1 MIQGVADNPHVYT
14 DLSGL
19 QSISRLGREN
29 SAAGLRKVAEQFES
43 LFINMML
50 KEMRQSHAS
59 LFADNYLSS
68 NEMDIHQQ
76 NYDNQI
82 SMHLAGAG
90 GIGLAD
96 TLHRQMMQRFDVKH
110 DAPAPPV
117 RPSRLVEPS
126 LVSARVPREVPTPVR
141 QQPTFQSP
149 EDFVEQLMPLAR
161 VAAHRLGVD
170 PQALIAQSALETGW
184 GERISRHSDGS
195 SSHNLFGIKADSRW
209 SGERVSVNTLEYRDG
224 IARQERASFR
234 AYGSFEESFT
244 DYVQF
249 LENNPRY
256 ADALNATHDSNEFLQ
271 RLQDAGYATDPEYAS
286 KIHGVMR
293 SPIMQRAM
301 SGELR

>member
-1 MIQGVADNPHVYT
+1 MIQGAASNPHVYT

-19 QSISRLGREN
+19 QSISRLGRDN

-68 NEMDIHQQ
+68 DEMDFHQQ

-96 TLHRQMMQRFDVKH
+96 TLHRQMMQRFDVSEPE
-110 DAPAPPV
+110 PATPV
-117 RPSRLVEPS
+117 RPSRLVAPAA
-126 LVSARVPREVPTPVR
+126 VSARITREAPVPV
-141 QQPTFQSP
+141 QQKTFESP
-149 EDFVEQLMPLAR
+149 ESFVEQLLPLAR
-161 VAAHRLGVD
+161 DAADRLGVD
-170 PQALIAQSALETGW
+170 AQALIAQSALETGW
-184 GERISRHSDGS
+184 GQRISRHSDGS

-209 SGERVSVNTLEYRDG
+209 SGERVSVNTLEFRDG
-224 IARQERASFR
+224 VGRHERASFR
-234 AYGSFEESFT
+234 AYSSFEESFN
-244 DYVQF
+244 DYVHF

-256 ADALNATHDSNEFLQ
+256 AEALSNAQDSENFLQ
-271 RLQDAGYATDPEYAS
+271 HLQDAGYATDPDYAQ
-286 KIHGVMR
+286 KIQGVMH

-301 SGELR
+301 AGGLR